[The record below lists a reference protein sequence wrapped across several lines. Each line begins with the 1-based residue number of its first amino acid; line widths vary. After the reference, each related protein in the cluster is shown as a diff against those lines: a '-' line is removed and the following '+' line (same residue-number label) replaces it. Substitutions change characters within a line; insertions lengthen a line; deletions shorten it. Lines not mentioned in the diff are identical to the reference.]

1 MIKVQCGMWENHQ
14 IHKQNVESKRV
25 LPQRKFCNGVYTP
38 QYELVMFSG
47 RVYYVDCRVFDKGV

>member
-1 MIKVQCGMWENHQ
+1 MWENHQ